1 MKTKLHCYRIYG
13 AEKSYSGTAFECPTG
28 TPLCL
33 HNFIDNKT
41 TIRLHIGDITQDLKD
56 SIVVHQTLASN
67 NPLIPNDRPRLT
79 GDELIEIAL
88 EQYRGKKLFKNKE
101 WLVCIEAIV
110 DVDIPEEELP
120 LDGKH
125 FWLDVNYARHTW
137 HKTKNKLK
145 SSIDDI
151 MGFVIPYIGEDFIGN
166 VVMDHYYYEP
176 VAANTG
182 IYTYPEMAVS
192 AQMWMTSSINTI
204 DVEQIS
210 NKLKHLKSQPK
221 QLKFI
226 STVRHW
232 YLNTVNETDSWKL
245 FLWSFWGLEVLAKK
259 YLDRYYDQI
268 KTTNVKDQKIDTGMF
283 LFQEHVVQSLLPE
296 KSRVPLAA
304 SFAIMSTVL
313 SPDNSENDTKNFR
326 SLAKLRNSLSHGEA
340 INTDQIPA
348 QAAQQLFHKYYKLA
362 LDDITKNA

>member
-13 AEKSYSGTAFECPTG
+13 AEKSYSGTPFECPAD
-28 TPLCL
+28 TPLYL
-33 HNFIDNKT
+33 HDFIDNKT
-41 TIRLHIGDITQDLKD
+41 TVRLHIGDITDELKD
-56 SIVVHQTLASN
+56 SIIVNQALASN
-67 NPLIPNDRPRLT
+67 SPLIPNDRPRLK

-88 EQYRGKKLFKNKE
+88 QQYRGKKLFKNKE

-110 DVDIPEEELP
+110 EVDIPEDKLP
-120 LDGKH
+120 LNGKH
-125 FWLDVNYARHTW
+125 FWLDVVYARDTW
-137 HKTKNKLK
+137 QETKKKLK
-145 SSIDDI
+145 NSFDDI
-151 MGFVIPYIGEDFIGN
+151 MGFVVPYIGEDFIGD
-166 VVMDHYYYEP
+166 VVMEHYYYDP
-176 VAANTG
+176 IDTKRG
-182 IYTYPEMAVS
+182 IYTSPEMTVS
-192 AQMWMTSSINTI
+192 AQVWMQSSINAI

-210 NKLKHLKSQPK
+210 NKLRHLKSQPK

-313 SPDNSENDTKNFR
+313 SPDDSENDTKSFR
-326 SLAKLRNSLSHGEA
+326 KLAKLRNSLSHGEA
-340 INTDQIPA
+340 INTDQIPS
-348 QAAQQLFHKYYKLA
+348 QSAQQLFHKYYKLA
-362 LDDITKNA
+362 LNDITKNA

>member
-13 AEKSYSGTAFECPTG
+13 AEKSYSGTPFECPAD

-41 TIRLHIGDITQDLKD
+41 TVRLHIGDITQELKEA
-56 SIVVHQTLASN
+56 IVVHQALASN
-67 NPLIPNDRPRLT
+67 NPFIPNDRPRRT

-88 EQYRGKKLFKNKE
+88 QQYRNKNLFKNKE

-110 DVDIPEEELP
+110 EIDIPENKLP
-120 LDGKH
+120 LNGKH
-125 FWLDVNYARHTW
+125 FWLDVNYARETW
-137 HKTKNKLK
+137 QETKNRLN
-145 SSIDDI
+145 SSFDDI
-151 MGFVIPYIGEDFIGN
+151 MGFVIPYIGEDFIGS
-166 VVMDHYYYEP
+166 VVMEHYYYEP
-176 VAANTG
+176 VDTKNG
-182 IYTYPEMAVS
+182 IYTFPEMTMS
-192 AQMWMTSSINTI
+192 AQMWIQSSINAI
-204 DVEQIS
+204 DVEKIS

-232 YLNTVNETDSWKL
+232 YLNTVHEIDSWKL

-259 YLDRYYDQI
+259 YLERHYDQI
-268 KTTNVKDQKIDTGMF
+268 KTTDVKVQKIDTGIF

-296 KSRVPLAA
+296 KNRVPLVA

-313 SPDNSENDTKNFR
+313 SPENSENDTKDFR
-326 SLAKLRNSLSHGEA
+326 KLAKLRNSLSHGEA

-348 QAAQQLFHKYYKLA
+348 KAAQQLFHKYYKLA
-362 LDDITKNA
+362 LDDITNNA